1 MWRRNEANLTQWAL
15 ALPGVAFIYVWLGA
29 QGPGCRVARLLS
41 KGAYLWG
48 VVGDGEMLPHSWL
61 SPAFFLPVLSTKQAL
76 REVADFTL
84 ACWPSA
90 DNWTCT
96 GCCPGPLFM
105 DLSKSLKDNKQV
117 CLKCSHAPLLDP
129 PLPTGSLDR
138 IIISSR

>member
-76 REVADFTL
+76 REVADSPLHAGHPRTL
-84 ACWPSA
+84 GPAQVAVPAHSS
-90 DNWTCT
+90 WTC
-96 GCCPGPLFM
+96 P
-105 DLSKSLKDNKQV
+105 
-117 CLKCSHAPLLDP
+117 SHLR
-129 PLPTGSLDR
+129 T
-138 IIISSR
+138 ISRFV